1 MMDVLARVRAAG
13 DDGMA
18 TAEYATC
25 GVAATGFAAVLYEFL
40 TSPTVHDILSRI
52 LTSLLRWPLGG

>member
-1 MMDVLARVRAAG
+1 MDLLARVRAVG
-13 DDGMA
+13 DEGMA

-40 TSPTVHDILSRI
+40 TSPTVHEVLLRVIS
-52 LTSLLRWPLGG
+52 SLLRWPF